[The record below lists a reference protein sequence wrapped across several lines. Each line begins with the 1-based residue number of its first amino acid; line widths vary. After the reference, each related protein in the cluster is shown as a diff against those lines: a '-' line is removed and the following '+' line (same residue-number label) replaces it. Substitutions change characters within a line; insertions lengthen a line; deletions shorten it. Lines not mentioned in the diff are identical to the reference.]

1 MATLIK
7 NRRVVRDSWQP
18 LEGGAQR
25 WLSPR
30 EDGLLADFP
39 EQGDVVVP
47 LAVWTHRRAEL
58 IERHGRV
65 GVSLDGHESPDAF
78 VADLHR
84 LELIAVNF
92 AQFTD
97 GRGYTLAHLLR
108 TRHGYRG
115 ELRAVGDIFRD
126 QLFYLSRVGFDAFA
140 LRDGEDAEGALAA
153 LEAFSEAYQ
162 AAFKQP
168 QPLFRRRAA

>member
-25 WLSPR
+25 WLSPC

-39 EQGDVVVP
+39 AQSDIVVP

-58 IERHGRV
+58 VERHGRV
-65 GVSLDGHESPDAF
+65 GVSIDGHESPDSIAT
-78 VADLHR
+78 DLHR
-84 LELIAVNF
+84 LDLIAVNF

-97 GRGYTLAHLLR
+97 GRGHSLAHILR

-115 ELRAVGDIFRD
+115 ELRAVGDILRD

-140 LRDGEDAEGALAA
+140 LRDDEDAEGALAA
-153 LEAFSEAYQ
+153 LEAFTEAYQ
-162 AAFKQP
+162 ASAKQP